1 MNTIAIDTQYEALK
15 AKIFADSEVA
25 ASLGKSIG
33 VSLSFTSDLIRSLFF
48 ILLSKR
54 LLKIM
59 NKLEAHCYNCDIKCD
74 TTFDFTSQLEKLVST
89 WKGVIEK
96 KEQINLPQFIL
107 RWESNM
113 LEQFEDKLEN
123 YWIASDKEIKEL
135 AHSIAKKVNQHAL
148 H

>member
-1 MNTIAIDTQYEALK
+1 MNTITIDDAQYEALK
-15 AKIFADSEVA
+15 AKIFADSEIV

-33 VSLSFTSDLIRSLFF
+33 VSLSFPSVLIRSLFL

-74 TTFDFTSQLEKLVST
+74 TTFDFTSQLEKLVRT

-96 KEQINLPQFIL
+96 KDNLPQFIS
-107 RWESNM
+107 RWENNM

-135 AHSIAKKVNQHAL
+135 AHSITKKVNQHAL